1 MKQIMKSVFLILLS
15 ILMCVTSL
23 PIYAI
28 DTKNEL
34 NPRLSHMDKAS
45 FSFSV
50 DRSGGYAKA
59 DYIGYSA
66 SFLQAKITI
75 KVQKRFLWVFWN
87 DVGEWSATSTSLD
100 DVFYHEFSL
109 NGSGTY
115 RAEFTLE
122 VTGTDGTVDVVTDT
136 LESSY

>member
-1 MKQIMKSVFLILLS
+1 MKKIMKSIFLISLA
-15 ILMCVTSL
+15 ILMCITSL
-23 PIYAI
+23 PIYAT
-28 DTKNEL
+28 DTQNDI
-34 NPRLSHMDKAS
+34 NPRLSHMNTSS

-50 DRSGGYAKA
+50 DGSGGYAQA

-66 SFLQAKITI
+66 SFVQAKITI

-100 DVFYHEFSL
+100 DVFYHVFSL